1 MDTPREPKIQRHQ
14 HNPLPCIQLVLVDA
28 AGVACPLPAEL
39 GSLPLYQDDDGFF
52 SVLGPPLSHTT
63 PGGDEAN
70 EPASISAGNTLAY
83 DRINISATLAPHT
96 GRVFCG
102 SSRCSGN
109 SGPHICSRRSFT
121 CNAAGCPWLDP
132 FKTKQALNR
141 HYEAIH
147 LGERL
152 DCPVLGCDNVGE
164 KGIKRLDNLVAH
176 LKNQHGALPAGGS
189 NGSWLIP
196 RVVGQHAA
204 GNHAL

>member
-1 MDTPREPKIQRHQ
+1 MHTALQSGIQRHQ
-14 HNPLPCIQLVLVDA
+14 HDPLPCIQLVSVDA

-39 GSLPLYQDDDGFF
+39 GPLPLYQDDDDFY

-70 EPASISAGNTLAY
+70 EPASTNIGNTLAY
-83 DRINISATLAPHT
+83 QRINISAALTPHR
-96 GRVFCG
+96 GVVFCG

-109 SGPHICSRRSFT
+109 RF
-121 CNAAGCPWLDP
+121 DP

-141 HYEAIH
+141 HYEVIH

-152 DCPVLGCDNVGE
+152 DCPVLGCNNVGE

-176 LKNQHGALPAGGS
+176 LKNQHGALLAEGS
-189 NGSWLIP
+189 NGDWLIR
-196 RVVGQHAA
+196 RVVGQGAT